1 MTGRTP
7 HQGMLLQAGHF
18 SRVTNCK
25 GCCVLCRIMQ
35 MQHELSQQ
43 HQQSHALDLPHL
55 ISSRLQTAVRLR
67 TSLGLG
73 TETPQPRHQAVAANR
88 DAHTQDATSAESN
101 GDGASTSGSSQPTDR
116 TAPGSTSFTDVF
128 RLVNSEGDRL
138 SGLIVDRVGQ
148 QLVVSSS
155 AAWVER

>member
-1 MTGRTP
+1 MDSTAEHAFARMALSPGI
-7 HQGMLLQAGHF
+7 
-18 SRVTNCK
+18 NCK
-25 GCCVLCRIMQ
+25 ACCVHCRIMQ

-55 ISSRLQTAVRLR
+55 ISSRLQTAVQLR

-73 TETPQPRHQAVAANR
+73 TEPAQPRHQIASSNG
-88 DAHTQDATSAESN
+88 DAHTQAAASAERN
-101 GDGASTSGSSQPTDR
+101 GDAASASGSSQPTDR
-116 TAPGSTSFTDVF
+116 IAPGSTSFTDVF

>member
-1 MTGRTP
+1 MTGQTP
-7 HQGMLLQAGHF
+7 HQGMLLQAERF
-18 SRVTNCK
+18 SPVTSCK
-25 GCCVLCRIMQ
+25 GCCVHCRIMQ

-55 ISSRLQTAVRLR
+55 ISSRLQTAVQLR

-73 TETPQPRHQAVAANR
+73 TESAQPRQEVAALNG
-88 DAHTQDATSAESN
+88 DAHTQETASAERN
-101 GDGASTSGSSQPTDR
+101 GDGASTSASSQHTDR